1 MMIVYVSQ
9 VYSQHNQVL
18 IGAFKL
24 MNMRIL
30 DAF

>member
-1 MMIVYVSQ
+1 MIVYVSQ
-9 VYSQHNQVL
+9 VYSQHNKVL
-18 IGAFKL
+18 IGVFQH